1 MLRRRTFVSAT
12 ALMLLVGMSLRLPAQ
27 QGAVSAQSS
36 AQQDDP
42 EANPPVTQADLKIVQ
57 RAKAILAR
65 PAQWNRA
72 DNRKCADEAKIF
84 SIYCALEKATTEVNG
99 QFAHR
104 GEVMQQARF
113 VIDETAP
120 NARKYDHRLMDYNN
134 DPSTTFNDVQKF
146 FNLLEHRVA
155 ARLRKNK

>member
-1 MLRRRTFVSAT
+1 MFNRGVMLRRRTFVSAT
-12 ALMLLVGMSLRLPAQ
+12 ALMLLVGMSLRLAAQ

-84 SIYCALEKATTEVNG
+84 SIYCAIEKATTASERPIRTSRSSDAAGTVR
-99 QFAHR
+99 HR
-104 GEVMQQARF
+104 
-113 VIDETAP
+113 
-120 NARKYDHRLMDYNN
+120 
-134 DPSTTFNDVQKF
+134 
-146 FNLLEHRVA
+146 
-155 ARLRKNK
+155 